1 MHDAV
6 CDKCRKDCQV
16 PFRPTGGKPVYCN
29 NCFERPSE
37 SRSGGDYQRSASQ
50 DRRMFDAVCDECKNN
65 CQVPFQPSSDKPVY
79 CSNCFGSKGGRSE
92 NRNTEESKSR
102 HEEQFALL
110 NQKVD
115 QILNILMPIAAQVE
129 EAETDIPEEAEVQTE
144 EIKAPKKTSKRSSG
158 KSKE

>member
-1 MHDAV
+1 
-6 CDKCRKDCQV
+6 
-16 PFRPTGGKPVYCN
+16 
-29 NCFERPSE
+29 
-37 SRSGGDYQRSASQ
+37 
-50 DRRMFDAVCDECKNN
+50 MFDAVCDECKNN

-92 NRNTEESKSR
+92 NRNNEESRSR

-129 EAETDIPEEAEVQTE
+129 EAEANIPQEVEIEKEEV
-144 EIKAPKKTSKRSSG
+144 KAPKKSRRKA
-158 KSKE
+158 KE